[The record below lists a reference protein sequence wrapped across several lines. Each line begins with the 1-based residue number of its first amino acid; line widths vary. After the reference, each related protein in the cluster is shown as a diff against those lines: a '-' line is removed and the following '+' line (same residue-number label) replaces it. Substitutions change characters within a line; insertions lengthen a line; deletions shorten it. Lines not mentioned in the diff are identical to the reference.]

1 MSSPEVAGNLVQ
13 QVTQSIGCAIV
24 QGTFA
29 NANAMITEAE
39 LSDRFKIS
47 RTVIRE
53 AVKMLAAKGLLTSRQ
68 RRGIRIEPSSQWNM
82 FDEDVLQWTLSG
94 APSLHLLREFAQL
107 RLAIEPEAAALASQ
121 CKDKTKIRD
130 IQAAAEGL
138 LRVEQQGLS
147 EYDADL
153 HFHTMIFA
161 ATENR
166 FFVQFRSFIQAALR
180 VSIQCNFGIEGNKK
194 AVADPH
200 MQVYLAIE
208 AGNAE
213 LSRRLMRDMLV
224 ENLRL
229 IDLAIAQQTT
239 RAPVGA

>member
-1 MSSPEVAGNLVQ
+1 
-13 QVTQSIGCAIV
+13 
-24 QGTFA
+24 
-29 NANAMITEAE
+29 
-39 LSDRFKIS
+39 
-47 RTVIRE
+47 
-53 AVKMLAAKGLLTSRQ
+53 
-68 RRGIRIEPSSQWNM
+68 
-82 FDEDVLQWTLSG
+82 
-94 APSLHLLREFAQL
+94 
-107 RLAIEPEAAALASQ
+107 
-121 CKDKTKIRD
+121 
-130 IQAAAEGL
+130 
-138 LRVEQQGLS
+138 
-147 EYDADL
+147 
-153 HFHTMIFA
+153 
-161 ATENR
+161 
-166 FFVQFRSFIQAALR
+166 

>member
-1 MSSPEVAGNLVQ
+1 MNSPEVAGNLVQ

-29 NANAMITEAE
+29 KANAMITEAE

-68 RRGIRIEPSSQWNM
+68 RRGIRIAPSSQWNM

-121 CKDKTKIRD
+121 CQDKAKIRD
-130 IQAAAEGL
+130 IQAAAEAL
-138 LRVEQQGLS
+138 MSVEQQGLS

-180 VSIQCNFGIEGNKK
+180 VSIQCNFGIEGNKT

-213 LSRRLMRDMLV
+213 MSRQLMREMLV

-229 IDLAIAQQTT
+229 IDLAIAQQNTV
-239 RAPVGA
+239 AAVGA

>member
-1 MSSPEVAGNLVQ
+1 MNAPEVAGNLVQ
-13 QVTQSIGCAIV
+13 QVTQSIGRAIV

-29 NANAMITEAE
+29 KANTMITEAE

-68 RRGIRIEPSSQWNM
+68 RRGIRVEPSSQWNM
-82 FDEDVLQWTLSG
+82 FDEDVLHWTLSG

-121 CKDKTKIRD
+121 CQDKRKIND
-130 IQAAAEGL
+130 IRLAAEAL
-138 LRVEQQGLS
+138 LSVEQQGLS

-213 LSRRLMRDMLV
+213 ISRRLMREMLV

-229 IDLAIAQQTT
+229 IDLAIAQHNTL
-239 RAPVGA
+239 AAAGG